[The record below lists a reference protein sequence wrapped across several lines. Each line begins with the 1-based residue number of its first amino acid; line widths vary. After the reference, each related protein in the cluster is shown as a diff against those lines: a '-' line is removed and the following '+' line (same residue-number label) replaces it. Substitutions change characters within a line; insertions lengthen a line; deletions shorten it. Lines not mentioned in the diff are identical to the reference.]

1 MIRRHIFNKY
11 KHWGKCVQ
19 EALLQW
25 EKFYRGV
32 WRGAEKIKK
41 NVFHS
46 IHYLKNRALNY
57 NAMIKIF

>member
-41 NVFHS
+41 MFF
-46 IHYLKNRALNY
+46 IQFIILK
-57 NAMIKIF
+57 IGH